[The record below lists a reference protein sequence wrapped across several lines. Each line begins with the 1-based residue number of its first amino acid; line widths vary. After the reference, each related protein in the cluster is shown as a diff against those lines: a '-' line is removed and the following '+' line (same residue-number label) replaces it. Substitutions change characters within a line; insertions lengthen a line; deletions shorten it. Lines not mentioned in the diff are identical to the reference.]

1 MLMVKSP
8 SSNCSRISLQG
19 NKQPQRQTLDVPG
32 AGLQAGSLLIPPP
45 SARPAWRSV
54 PEACSG
60 RLPGL
65 PPPTPAFL
73 TDRANHG
80 PTYMSMAQQT
90 RRRKSKRLSSAKS
103 ESQIRMTSGSK
114 NSCDSRSVSQRKA
127 KNWGLIF
134 CSCWG
139 DSRDW
144 VSAAERKFSLGA
156 SPAQASKR
164 PLRGQHCKSPI
175 DVAFDFFKAH

>member
-1 MLMVKSP
+1 MLTVKSP

-19 NKQPQRQTLDVPG
+19 DKQPQRWTLGAPGAGLQAASALDPDVPG
-32 AGLQAGSLLIPPP
+32 AGLQAGSADSSTL
-45 SARPAWRSV
+45 SKA
-54 PEACSG
+54 

-65 PPPTPAFL
+65 PPSTPAFL
-73 TDRANHG
+73 MDRANRG

-134 CSCWG
+134 CSCWE
-139 DSRDW
+139 DSRGR
-144 VSAAERKFSLGA
+144 VSAAERKCSPGA
-156 SPAQASKR
+156 GPAR
-164 PLRGQHCKSPI
+164 
-175 DVAFDFFKAH
+175 AFKGPRSRQRLLQSSQCL

>member
-1 MLMVKSP
+1 MLTVKSP
-8 SSNCSRISLQG
+8 SSNCSRISLQE
-19 NKQPQRQTLDVPG
+19 NKQPQRWTLDVPG
-32 AGLQAGSLLIPPP
+32 AGLQADSLLIPPP
-45 SARPAWRSV
+45 SAQPAWRSG
-54 PEACSG
+54 C
-60 RLPGL
+60 LPG
-65 PPPTPAFL
+65 PPSPAFL
-73 TDRANHG
+73 MDRAHHG

-134 CSCWG
+134 CSCWR

-144 VSAAERKFSLGA
+144 VSVAERKCSLEA
-156 SPAQASKR
+156 SPAQASKG
-164 PLRGQHCKSPI
+164 PLRGGPLLQSSQCC
-175 DVAFDFFKAH
+175 F